1 MANKRVQRKGTNR
14 SLIGL
19 AMPPYLTHKSNTYYF
34 RQAVPAELRPI
45 VGKREIKKS
54 LGHDYAKAIR
64 ECKRFAVEADNLLAE
79 ARAKLDRIA

>member
-1 MANKRVQRKGTNR
+1 
-14 SLIGL
+14 
-19 AMPPYLTHKSNTYYF
+19 MPPYLTHKSNTYYF